1 MRSTNKLALVIS
13 AVTLSTGVLAGAET
27 DSWYTGAK
35 VVGVDPDAN
44 RQADMA
50 LGGQLSLGYVMTPEW
65 DIELNGI
72 SSKHKRNGNG
82 NGNNLSLS
90 GGGIDFNR
98 VFNRDQSLTPFIG
111 LGFGYMGASS
121 RANNDGG
128 ATAALGAGLI
138 GDLMTLESGN
148 KLQWRADAKWR
159 YLAVNGKG
167 SNYVDIIAGLGLQLS
182 FGGSRPVVAAPMAA
196 PAPAPTPAPV
206 AAPAPRPAVVAPP
219 PPPADDDQD
228 GVPNNIDRCPT
239 TPRGDKVDAQGCSL
253 RARLKVFFAHDSAQ
267 LMPESYADLDV
278 LVSFLKD
285 APAATGIFEGHTDSN
300 GSDAHNQ
307 GLSQRRADSVKKYVV
322 SKGIDAGRVGT
333 KGYGESQ
340 PEADNAS
347 AEGRAQNRRVIFQRT
362 DVK

>member
-1 MRSTNKLALVIS
+1 MRSTNKLALAIS

-27 DSWYTGAK
+27 NSWYTGAK
-35 VVGVDPDAN
+35 VVGVAPDES
-44 RQADMA
+44 RQSDLG

-72 SSKHKRNGNG
+72 SSKHKL

-90 GGGIDFNR
+90 GGGVDLNR
-98 VFNRDQSLTPFIG
+98 VFNRDNAVTPFIG

-121 RANNDGG
+121 HANNDGG
-128 ATAALGAGLI
+128 ATAALGVGLI
-138 GDLMTLESGN
+138 GDLMTLESGT

-167 SNYVDIIAGLGLQLS
+167 GNYVDTIAGLGLQLA
-182 FGGSRPVVAAPMAA
+182 FGGSRPVVAAPAAA
-196 PAPAPTPAPV
+196 PAPAPAPAPV
-206 AAPAPRPAVVAPP
+206 AAPAPRPAGAAPP

-253 RARLKVFFAHDSAQ
+253 RARLKVFFAHDSAK
-267 LMPESYADLDV
+267 LMPESFADLDV

-285 APAATGIFEGHTDSN
+285 APAVTGIFEGHTDSN

-322 SKGIDAGRVGT
+322 SKGIDAGRVST

-340 PEADNAS
+340 PEADNAT

>member
-1 MRSTNKLALVIS
+1 MRSTLKLALALSV
-13 AVTLSTGVLAGAET
+13 ATLSTCVWAGAET
-27 DSWYTGAK
+27 NSWYTGAK
-35 VVGVDPDAN
+35 VVGVAPDDN
-44 RQADMA
+44 RQADLG

-72 SSKHKRNGNG
+72 SSKHKL
-82 NGNNLSLS
+82 NGNNLSLN
-90 GGGIDFNR
+90 GAGIDLNR
-98 VFNRDQSLTPFIG
+98 VFNRDNAVTPFIG
-111 LGFGYMGASS
+111 LGFGYMGTSS

-128 ATAALGAGLI
+128 ATAALGVGLI

-167 SNYVDIIAGLGLQLS
+167 GNWVDTIAGLGLQLS
-182 FGGSRPVVAAPMAA
+182 FGGSRPVVAAPAAA
-196 PAPAPTPAPV
+196 PAPAPAPV
-206 AAPAPRPAVVAPP
+206 AAPAPRPVVVAPP

-228 GVPNNIDRCPT
+228 GVLNNVDRCPT

-253 RARLKVFFAHDSAQ
+253 RARLKVFFAHDSAK

-322 SKGIDAGRVGT
+322 GKGIDAGRVST

>member
-1 MRSTNKLALVIS
+1 MRSTLKLALALSVIS
-13 AVTLSTGVLAGAET
+13 LSTSVWAGAET
-27 DSWYTGAK
+27 DSWYAGAK
-35 VVGVDPDAN
+35 VVGVAPDNN
-44 RQADMA
+44 RQADLG
-50 LGGQLSLGYVMTPEW
+50 LGGQLSLGRVISPEW

-72 SSKHKRNGNG
+72 SSKHKS

-90 GGGIDFNR
+90 GGGIDLNR
-98 VFNRDQSLTPFIG
+98 VFNRDQAVSPFIG
-111 LGFGYMGASS
+111 LGIGYLSNSS
-121 RANNDGG
+121 HAANDSG
-128 ATAALGAGLI
+128 ATAALGVGLI
-138 GDLMTLESGN
+138 GDLMTLQSGN

-167 SNYVDIIAGLGLQLS
+167 GNWVDTIAGLGLQLS
-182 FGGSRPVVAAPMAA
+182 FGGSRPVVAAPAA
-196 PAPAPTPAPV
+196 APAPTPAPV
-206 AAPAPRPAVVAPP
+206 AAPAPRPVVTPPP

-253 RARLKVFFAHDSAQ
+253 RARLKVFFAHDSAK

-322 SKGIDAGRVGT
+322 GKGIDASRVGT
-333 KGYGESQ
+333 KGYGKSQ
-340 PEADNAS
+340 PEADNAT